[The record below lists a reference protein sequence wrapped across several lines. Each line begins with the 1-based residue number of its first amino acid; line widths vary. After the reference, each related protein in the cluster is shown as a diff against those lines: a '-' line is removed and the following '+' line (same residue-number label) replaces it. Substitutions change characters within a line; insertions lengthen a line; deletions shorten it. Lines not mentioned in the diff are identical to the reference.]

1 MANYRMEISSFMVYF
16 FHIIIIQNEI
26 IVNIWP
32 IYTKFLDSNVP
43 TTVHRARSSSW
54 MAFFICQSKNLSVI
68 TFLSEFL
75 GKLCSIL
82 WKKTLLGHTKSSEEF
97 LFFFFFWTPKEKYCT
112 SIANSSSSR
121 PEEVGYSITNE
132 MDSQIDLR
140 NLKWKKDYNTILLI
154 STPFV

>member
-1 MANYRMEISSFMVYF
+1 MSLNFYTTSKQTYTSISRILLYEKIDVNSIYKAIDVYS
-16 FHIIIIQNEI
+16 
-26 IVNIWP
+26 
-32 IYTKFLDSNVP
+32 YLDV

-97 LFFFFFWTPKEKYCT
+97 LFFFFLLNSQRKILFLQQLTAAAAVGPRRQAIVSPMKWT
-112 SIANSSSSR
+112 
-121 PEEVGYSITNE
+121 
-132 MDSQIDLR
+132 
-140 NLKWKKDYNTILLI
+140 LKLI
-154 STPFV
+154 

>member
-1 MANYRMEISSFMVYF
+1 MYAY
-16 FHIIIIQNEI
+16 
-26 IVNIWP
+26 
-32 IYTKFLDSNVP
+32 LDV

-68 TFLSEFL
+68 TFQSEFL

-97 LFFFFFWTPKEKYCT
+97 LFFFSSFELPKKNT
-112 SIANSSSSR
+112 VSSIANSSSSR
-121 PEEVGYSITNE
+121 PEEVGYTSITNE

-140 NLKWKKDYNTILLI
+140 NLK
-154 STPFV
+154 